1 MALTIGLPL
10 GIEYHDLFFRFI
22 AYTKSK
28 REFFLKPCGR
38 VIQFPVGLH
47 C

>member
-10 GIEYHDLFFRFI
+10 GIEDHGLFFRFI

-28 REFFLKPCGR
+28 RELIKKPCGK
-38 VIQFPVGLH
+38 IM
-47 C
+47 